1 MIRKIIFYTLLIATV
16 ALSSC
21 QKDLDLFIPDPI
33 TGYDS
38 TWHNTLDNS
47 MPVAGLKTKLSLP
60 VYKDSFEL
68 NTASVTITTGAGLQC
83 IFNAGSILTSA
94 NVPVTGKIYLE
105 THLLKKKGDIIRM
118 GTPTISD
125 GHLLVSGGEFF
136 IRLTKDGNELHLAQ
150 NEPVHIHYDDS
161 PVSSLM
167 NIFNGEETNPAG
179 FNWLPN
185 MDTLNNQV
193 FPLSQST
200 YEIISN
206 QLHWINCDYF
216 YDTTGVPETIV
227 SANLPSNYTNANT
240 VAYTV
245 FNDMRS
251 VVGMYGNAAT
261 RKFSSGKL
269 PAGKIITLVI
279 ISKQGDDY
287 YLGHEAVTITGS
299 PGTIND
305 QQVNVT
311 PVITSLDNIKAYLNS
326 L

>member
-1 MIRKIIFYTLLIATV
+1 MIRKPIFYILLIAVV

-21 QKDLDLFIPDPI
+21 QKDLDLFVPDPI

-38 TWHNTLDNS
+38 TWYNTLDNS
-47 MPVAGLKTKLSLP
+47 MPVASLKATLSLP

-68 NTASVTITTGAGLQC
+68 NTASVTIMTGAGLEC
-83 IFNAGSILTSA
+83 IFNPGSVLTSS

-105 THLLKKKGDIIRM
+105 TYLLKKKGDILRM

-125 GHLLVSGGEFF
+125 GRLLVSGGEFF
-136 IRLTKDGNELHLAQ
+136 IRLTKDGNELHLAL
-150 NEPVHIHYDDS
+150 NGHVHIHYDDS

-167 NIFNGEETNPAG
+167 TIFNGEETNPNG

-216 YDTTGVPETIV
+216 YDTTGVTQTIV

-251 VVGMYGNAAT
+251 VSGMYGNAAT

-279 ISKQGDDY
+279 ISKQGDNY
-287 YLGHEAVTITGS
+287 YLGHEPVTITGS